1 MDKISYPNL
10 RLARLTGTLD
20 LDTSWLESSRLVI
33 DASAL
38 SEVKQKPQTVTVI
51 VRDRRDDDRQVKLL

>member
-1 MDKISYPNL
+1 MDKIRYPNL

-38 SEVKQKPQTVTVI
+38 SKVERNPQTITVI
-51 VRDRRDDDRQVKLL
+51 VRDRKKDDRQVKLL

>member
-1 MDKISYPNL
+1 MDKIKYPNL

-20 LDTSWLESSRLVI
+20 LDTSWLESSRFVI

-38 SEVKQKPQTVTVI
+38 SEAGRKPQTVTVI
-51 VRDRRDDDRQVKLL
+51 VRDRRDDHQVKLL

>member
-38 SEVKQKPQTVTVI
+38 SKAERTPQTITVI